1 MQVQLAQV
9 RDASIR
15 AISKLPEPLDKAI
28 QLHEAALRRHLGKR
42 EIDQPESELRMEDAA
57 AENRQRDDNARAWV
71 KFRNDV
77 CRIVDKAIA
86 NGSRQW
92 VMRTLFHV
100 IITIDLHLL
109 RLGLHIKHRD
119 IENNNRGIFGC
130 YETYL

>member
-28 QLHEAALRRHLGKR
+28 QLHEAALKRHLGKR

-86 NGSRQW
+86 NGSRQ
-92 VMRTLFHV
+92 
-100 IITIDLHLL
+100 
-109 RLGLHIKHRD
+109 
-119 IENNNRGIFGC
+119 
-130 YETYL
+130 